1 MVDAKMPG
9 KRFPPMQRYSFLTL
23 ARNALSY
30 HEGWQRVWRSPPLK
44 PAYDIVI
51 VGAGGHGLSTAY
63 HLAKEHA
70 VTNVAVIEKG
80 WLGGGNTARNTHT
93 IRANYLRD
101 VSIRFHDAS
110 LRLYEN
116 MTRELNYN
124 ILFSQRSM
132 VDLVQS
138 SSKLRDLRRRS
149 MAMALHGPTYNIV
162 DVDEVRRLIPAMG
175 DFEDVRLPPLAGVVH
190 PEAAMARHDAVAWS
204 YARAADSRG
213 IEIHQQTEVTGFL
226 RGPDGRVAGVNTTR
240 GAIRANKV
248 ALATAGNTSHV
259 AALAGLKLPLVTRN
273 LQAFVSEPIK
283 PVIDVIANFP
293 DVGLYVMQSD
303 KGELVIGGGTDPIPS
318 YRQGC
323 HFQTFEDTVASLLEL
338 FPRFKSLKMLRQW
351 GGAVEFAYDASPII
365 SPTPIGGLYVSTGWY
380 GGFKAIPVGGLTYAH
395 LLATGAPHPLADAFL
410 LDRFTGLK
418 FLLEA
423 GTVAQR

>member
-1 MVDAKMPG
+1 
-9 KRFPPMQRYSFLTL
+9 MQRYSILSL

-70 VTNVAVIEKG
+70 LTDVAVIEKG

-101 VSIRFHDAS
+101 SSIRFHDAS

-138 SSKLRDLRRRS
+138 SSKLRDLKRRS
-149 MAMALHGPTYNIV
+149 MAMALHGPTYDIV
-162 DVDEVRRLIPAMG
+162 DIDEVRRLIPAMG
-175 DFEDVRLPPLAGVVH
+175 DLKDARLPPLAGVVH

-213 IEIHQQTEVTGFL
+213 VEIHQQTEVTGFL
-226 RGPDGRVAGVNTTR
+226 RGPDGRVAGVDTNR
-240 GAIRANKV
+240 GTIRANKV

-259 AALAGLKLPLVTRN
+259 AALAGLTLPLVTRN

-303 KGELVIGGGTDPIPS
+303 KGELVIGGGADPIPS

-323 HFQTFEDTVASLLEL
+323 HFQTFEDTVASLLEI

-365 SPTPIGGLYVSTGWY
+365 SATPIGGLFVSTGWY

-395 LLATGAPHPLADAFL
+395 LLATGTPHPLAEAFL
-410 LDRFTGLK
+410 LDRFTGLR